1 MQIPGAEEL
10 TVYLEKENKTLGEY
24 ALEREEETAKRS
36 REEIRQQMDQALA
49 VMERSSQ
56 AA

>member
-24 ALEREEETAKRS
+24 ALGRKSGS
-36 REEIRQQMDQALA
+36 RWIRPLP
-49 VMERSSQ
+49 
-56 AA
+56 